1 MNYYQLPRIS
11 NSDLTIAMHLITHTP
26 YKKPEAASTVDA
38 VRFGG
43 VFHEL
48 LLEPEKFRAESCEG
62 LNIRLLYRMY
72 RTVISNQYC
81 QSLLQDSEKEKVVL
95 WQEPITGIDC
105 KCKLD
110 VIVNPISE
118 TPQVVDFKTTS
129 ARNLRAFLNCCRMY
143 HYDRQA
149 GGRPMAFYADSIGAK
164 QVCLIGVSKSAKR
177 LFFVQKY
184 ATSAFVE
191 EGRRKYSHLLQKVQE
206 RDLFEAIYYARNNG
220 SHEPGSTQLN
230 EPCPT
235 YHTA

>member
-1 MNYYQLPRIS
+1 MDYYQLPRIS

-26 YKKPEAASTVDA
+26 YRKPETAF
-38 VRFGG
+38 RFGG

-48 LLEPEKFRAESCEG
+48 LLEPEKFRAESCEE
-62 LNIRLLYRMY
+62 LDIRLLYRMY

-95 WQEPITGIDC
+95 WQESTTEIAC

-110 VIVNPISE
+110 LIVDPNSE
-118 TPQVVDFKTTS
+118 TPYVVDFKTTS
-129 ARNLRAFLNCCRMY
+129 ARNLSAFLNCCRMY
-143 HYDRQA
+143 HYDRQ
-149 GGRPMAFYADSIGAK
+149 MAFYADSIGAK
-164 QVCLIGVSKSAKR
+164 QVCLIGVSKKVKR

-191 EGRRKYSHLLQKVQE
+191 EGRRKYRHLLRKVQE
-206 RDLFEAIYYARNNG
+206 RDLFETIYYARNNG
-220 SHEPGSTQLN
+220 SHESGSTQLN